1 MGCCSHKNCDRPREA
16 MTSPEALL
24 GLLNENS
31 WVVTKLLDIAKS
43 GIRFVGFKN
52 ERIDELAATIATI
65 VAENNYLKSLLGTA
79 RPSVIKTT
87 NDGVTVSFGP
97 RNEYNLFMAT
107 PTQETRNTLA
117 ENLIAAGKEL
127 QRINVTVLNQQQQVL
142 PFDK

>member
-1 MGCCSHKNCDRPREA
+1 

-31 WVVTKLLDIAKS
+31 WVITKLLDIAKS
-43 GIRFVGFKN
+43 GIRFAGFKN

-79 RPSVIKTT
+79 RPSGVKTT
-87 NDGVTVSFGP
+87 NNGVTVSFGP
-97 RNEYNLFMAT
+97 RNEYNLFIAT
-107 PTQETRNTLA
+107 PTQETRSTLA

-127 QRINVTVLNQQQQVL
+127 QRINATVLNQQQQVL